1 MIADSPLIGK
11 IILILVLIAIDAFCS
26 CAEIA
31 VISLDASELEKMAEE
46 KNKKAERLLKFLRQ
60 PAKFL
65 TMIQAVITLCGFL
78 ISAFTADL
86 LALWMTGLVME
97 QFTHLV
103 SAKVWHN
110 IFLVLITFLLSYVVL
125 VFGILLPK
133 RLAAKRG
140 QKLASGSVLD
150 RFFAVYGSFKCDYK
164 SSVTSFR
171 DRSKCRG
178 GGSQRGRDTENGRCR
193 KQKRCDR
200 SGGK

>member
-78 ISAFTADL
+78 SSAFTADL

-97 QFTHLV
+97 QFAHLV

-110 IFLVLITFLLSYVVL
+110 IFLVLITEF
-125 VFGILLPK
+125 
-133 RLAAKRG
+133 
-140 QKLASGSVLD
+140 
-150 RFFAVYGSFKCDYK
+150 
-164 SSVTSFR
+164 TSI
-171 DRSKCRG
+171 
-178 GGSQRGRDTENGRCR
+178 
-193 KQKRCDR
+193 
-200 SGGK
+200 

>member
-65 TMIQAVITLCGFL
+65 TMIQAMITLCGFL

-110 IFLVLITFLLSYVVL
+110 IFLVLITFLLSFVVL
-125 VFGILLPK
+125 VFALTARDTGTLL
-133 RLAAKRG
+133 RVAAII
-140 QKLASGSVLD
+140 
-150 RFFAVYGSFKCDYK
+150 FAVYGSFKCDYK